1 MDAIQELNQLFH
13 LVTELGL
20 GCTALTCLL
29 CLPVSRSTFL
39 LHQVHRTLLL
49 YFPAVP
55 SSILLCNTLCVVLTC
70 FFCNTLLCPIMW
82 SVAFYFFP
90 QMLQFCVV
98 HPRLPFCFVNVAC
111 CAFAAHRSD
120 WPVVAFPAVARQ
132 TSAQP
137 LTSTSS
143 SASSTTSTS
152 STSFNYFVVYFTM
165 SRSLTDAVKAGN
177 IAEVIDQWS
186 SQDGKLWF
194 LGRDPAEHGRGC
206 GSAWTAAILEVSL
219 HNSPYFQSFFS
230 LYGVYYHWSILY
242 LIQFVLF

>member
-1 MDAIQELNQLFH
+1 MVLLRLWACVSLLISYCWEKVVTWQSFRTKGDKHPYEKWVDAIQELNQLFH

-70 FFCNTLLCPIMW
+70 FYCNTLLCPIMW

-152 STSFNYFVVYFTM
+152 TSFTAT
-165 SRSLTDAVKAGN
+165 STAH
-177 IAEVIDQWS
+177 
-186 SQDGKLWF
+186 WF
-194 LGRDPAEHGRGC
+194 
-206 GSAWTAAILEVSL
+206 
-219 HNSPYFQSFFS
+219 
-230 LYGVYYHWSILY
+230 
-242 LIQFVLF
+242 